1 MQFDD
6 TASKTNLSQKQK
18 EQLRGY
24 SQSKLKNAEKKEETN
39 ILDDQNNIRQIIKKH
54 PYKKWETILDGPG
67 TE

>member
-39 ILDDQNNIRQIIKKH
+39 ILDDQNNIRKIVEKH
-54 PYKKWETILDGPG
+54 PYKKWEEINKG
-67 TE
+67 